1 MRQEAGITQDEL
13 GHMAGVTQKMVS
25 AIETGK
31 RKPSLKLL
39 MRIATVLGC
48 TLDELAGD
56 YAE

>member
-1 MRQEAGITQDEL
+1 MRDLGITQDEL
-13 GHMAGVTQKMVS
+13 ARRTGTTQQSVS
-25 AIETGK
+25 LWESRK
-31 RKPSLKLL
+31 RTPNIKLL

>member
-1 MRQEAGITQDEL
+1 
-13 GHMAGVTQKMVS
+13 VS
-25 AIETGK
+25 LWESRK
-31 RKPSLKLL
+31 RTPNIKLL